1 MMSDESPVEGE
12 PTAVPAPATPGSDV
26 DEHSSK
32 DYFDEESPTS
42 KDGADD
48 DDDDDDVDDKLS
60 QLPHPDELPR
70 DTSHKQ
76 ESLRRRKKKA
86 CLYAVG
92 LIVLCAVAV
101 VTAGV
106 VKRFVLPNMAGSK
119 EEEEVRPVESWTP
132 APGYYDDDATFER
145 TPAPLDDDASRLVD
159 ARTFLIKRGISHFAD
174 LDSMGSPQ
182 RLAMEWICTADA
194 MRLPVPR
201 IEKLDPKFVQ
211 RYSVAVL
218 YYALGGPAKW
228 KTSLNF
234 LKGDSYECGW
244 NESRDTKNVGLVKM
258 GVGCDDP
265 TAGDGNGWRRV
276 TRIWIP
282 HNHGLEGSIPP
293 EIRHLTRLNSLSLSH
308 GKISGTIPDALCD
321 LTQLEELGLSNN
333 NIQGSLPSTL
343 GQLIYLRVLAL
354 DSNYLKGSL
363 RVLNDI
369 PSLKYAYLQNN
380 IFRRFGR
387 DVIDPS
393 GNSIDNDFLDVP
405 RSELIHLDVSTN
417 ALEGNVPSRLLNH
430 PTLTALNLH
439 ENSLTGP
446 LRVADPAGSAST
458 KTPPPPPLEYLNL
471 RWNLLNGTIPSDLLG
486 DWSSLTYLDLSH
498 NAFKADFSDVK
509 LGQAIGNMTDL
520 KHLHLGYNPYS
531 AQEFPSFLSIYSK
544 PDLLELGLGG
554 SNLMHTLPPW
564 INMMKK
570 LTYLDLAHNQLDG
583 KINNNLGELT
593 QLQVLLLN
601 DNEFTGTVP
610 TWSSLGAE
618 WTALKLLRLDNNVGI
633 SGNLDESVCPGL
645 SDDAEVV
652 AFECPQPPQR
662 RLVESGGGIGGSVN
676 GTDKV
681 VNGTNDADGVY
692 PTSGADDTNDTG
704 SNGTNADSSD
714 GGINGTVADD
724 AGGDDGAAAPV
735 PVAMIQCDC
744 CSTCCEEDG
753 KPCVDEEG
761 SPSITPE
768 SSGSGSGSGRTYER
782 YIFKF
787 EEVE

>member
-1 MMSDESPVEGE
+1 MS
-12 PTAVPAPATPGSDV
+12 
-26 DEHSSK
+26 
-32 DYFDEESPTS
+32 
-42 KDGADD
+42 
-48 DDDDDDVDDKLS
+48 
-60 QLPHPDELPR
+60 
-70 DTSHKQ
+70 
-76 ESLRRRKKKA
+76 
-86 CLYAVG
+86 
-92 LIVLCAVAV
+92 
-101 VTAGV
+101 
-106 VKRFVLPNMAGSK
+106 
-119 EEEEVRPVESWTP
+119 
-132 APGYYDDDATFER
+132 
-145 TPAPLDDDASRLVD
+145 
-159 ARTFLIKRGISHFAD
+159 
-174 LDSMGSPQ
+174 
-182 RLAMEWICTADA
+182 
-194 MRLPVPR
+194 
-201 IEKLDPKFVQ
+201 
-211 RYSVAVL
+211 
-218 YYALGGPAKW
+218 
-228 KTSLNF
+228 
-234 LKGDSYECGW
+234 
-244 NESRDTKNVGLVKM
+244 
-258 GVGCDDP
+258 
-265 TAGDGNGWRRV
+265 
-276 TRIWIP
+276 
-282 HNHGLEGSIPP
+282 
-293 EIRHLTRLNSLSLSH
+293 
-308 GKISGTIPDALCD
+308 
-321 LTQLEELGLSNN
+321 
-333 NIQGSLPSTL
+333 
-343 GQLIYLRVLAL
+343 
-354 DSNYLKGSL
+354 
-363 RVLNDI
+363 
-369 PSLKYAYLQNN
+369 
-380 IFRRFGR
+380 
-387 DVIDPS
+387 
-393 GNSIDNDFLDVP
+393 
-405 RSELIHLDVSTN
+405 
-417 ALEGNVPSRLLNH
+417 
-430 PTLTALNLH
+430 
-439 ENSLTGP
+439 
-446 LRVADPAGSAST
+446 
-458 KTPPPPPLEYLNL
+458 PPPLEYLNL
-471 RWNLLNGTIPSDLLG
+471 RGNGLTGPLPSDLLG
-486 DWSSLTYLDLSH
+486 GWSSLTYLDLSH
-498 NAFKADFSDVK
+498 NAFTGDFSDVK